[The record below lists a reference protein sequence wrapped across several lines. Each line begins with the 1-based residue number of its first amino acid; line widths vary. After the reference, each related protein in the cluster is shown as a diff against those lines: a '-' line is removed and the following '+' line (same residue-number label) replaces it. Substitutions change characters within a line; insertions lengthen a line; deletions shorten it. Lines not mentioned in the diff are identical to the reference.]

1 MAESVLLLCAL
12 YSCFTLQV
20 EAIDISAASMSSQ
33 ITQQT
38 TSNLAQIGVE
48 LELDPDQYQ
57 MDLLEPANQ
66 QMYYAPTQQQP
77 TIFYDENF
85 VADDENSVARHLAL
99 NGGKT
104 TALVD
109 TFPSVG
115 SDVLSEQQMPDDQI
129 VLEGKTV
136 GTTLLAAMQNQ
147 E

>member
-1 MAESVLLLCAL
+1 MAESMLLLCAL

-20 EAIDISAASMSSQ
+20 KAIDISAASTSSQ

-48 LELDPDQYQ
+48 LDPDQYQ
-57 MDLLEPANQ
+57 MDLLGPENQ
-66 QMYYAPTQQQP
+66 QMNYAPTQQQA

-85 VADDENSVARHLAL
+85 VADDEKTVARHLAQ

-109 TFPSVG
+109 TFPSLG